1 MNWIE
6 LHTNTCCSDT
16 LSFLEPEQV
25 ISFAA
30 SSGCKAVAITDRNSV
45 RAYWA
50 AEQEAARKNIFLIYG
65 LTIDCVDEE
74 DRYAVTVLAKNEQ
87 GRRKLFSLI
96 HLLDQNHFPF
106 GRCVTRAQL
115 DSHREGLL
123 LGASAANGQ
132 LIRAI
137 QLRYGERRLYQ
148 IAKAYDYIELP
159 LLPYDAAAQLF
170 PIAKVCQIPLC
181 AVQHATIR
189 EDHSSEE
196 SHTFRAVALSLGRED
211 LPQPYR
217 TPAEF
222 YEQMRQLYSLPG
234 EKDGIEDALTHGPVQ
249 ILNQIESIPPLHE
262 LLRETTGQLGSYQQE
277 RLRIEAEDVLIQ
289 KYGTAPAAGIR
300 DRFNWE
306 LERIEALHMASQI
319 LFMRDIAQIVL
330 DTGSSMTI
338 GGTWN
343 SSFLLYL
350 LGVTETDPLS
360 ADPDTKGSDLCPVSL
375 LGTGKP
381 LLSADIR
388 VSPELIPILEKSC
401 AHRYGRRLLEV
412 NAMSRMSS
420 SEEHTTAVIRRY
432 FEELGQD
439 SDVEFLQQN
448 GLFYHTV
455 SRHSS
460 RMSQTPSLHWLYLLP
475 KEVDPTFLP
484 VTTDPITSITQLDT
498 SRSIRFDHIPCV
510 LLIGSSANSVLDMCV
525 QKTGIPY
532 QNIPLDDEAV
542 FSALRKAYVEE
553 DPEGSVAAACKLVGS
568 GICTSNTEIFRA
580 MNVQNLH
587 SLSRFMSLSHSS
599 AAWQENQQLL
609 LENGT
614 LTPDML
620 ITCREDIYRYMM
632 EHGAS
637 TTEATAVMD
646 SVQMG
651 LPSRFGYSASDE
663 LTLALCQVDPWFTQ
677 VCQKIEYLFPEAHSL
692 SFAIQLVRL
701 VWYVIYRPEVGSL
714 LIEECI

>member
-25 ISFAA
+25 ISLAA
-30 SSGCKAVAITDRNSV
+30 SSGCNAVAITDRNSV

-50 AEQEAARKNIFLIYG
+50 AEQEAARKNISLIYG

-87 GRRKLFSLI
+87 GRRSIFTLI
-96 HLLDQNHFPF
+96 HLLELNHFPF
-106 GRCVTRAQL
+106 GRCVTREQL

-137 QLRYGERRLYQ
+137 QLRYGERHLQQ
-148 IAKAYDYIELP
+148 IARAYDYIELP
-159 LLPYDAAAQLF
+159 LLPYDAAVQLF
-170 PIAKVCQIPLC
+170 PIAKTCQVPLC

-189 EDHSSEE
+189 ADFPSEE
-196 SHTFRAVALSLGRED
+196 SHAFRAVALSLSRED
-211 LPQPYR
+211 SPQPYR
-217 TPAEF
+217 NPAEF
-222 YEQMRQLYSLPG
+222 HEHIRTLYSLPG
-234 EKDGIEDALTHGPVQ
+234 EKSGIEEALTHGPVQ
-249 ILNQIESIPPLHE
+249 ILNQIEAIPPLHE
-262 LLRETTGQLGSYQQE
+262 LLGKNTSKFEACQQE
-277 RLRIEAEDVLIQ
+277 RLRTEAENALIQ
-289 KYGTAPAAGIR
+289 KYGTNPSDGIR
-300 DRFNWE
+300 ERFHWE
-306 LERIEALHMASQI
+306 LERVEALHMASQI
-319 LFMRDIAQIVL
+319 LFMMDIAQIVR
-330 DTGSSMTI
+330 DAGSSMTI
-338 GGTWN
+338 SGTWN

-350 LGVTETDPLS
+350 LGVTEINPLL
-360 ADPDTKGSDLCPVSL
+360 AGLDAEGFGLCPISL

-388 VSPELIPILEKSC
+388 VSPELIPVLEKCC
-401 AHRYGRRLLEV
+401 AHRYGRRLLELKS
-412 NAMSRMSS
+412 MSRMSS

-460 RMSQTPSLHWLYLLP
+460 RTSQTPSIHWLYLLS
-475 KEVDPTFLP
+475 KEVDSILLP
-484 VTTDPITSITQLDT
+484 VTSDPVTSITQLDT
-498 SRSIRFDHIPCV
+498 SSSLRFDHVPCV
-510 LLIGSSANSVLDMCV
+510 LLIGSSANSVLDMCA
-525 QKTGIPY
+525 QKTSIPY
-532 QNIPLDDEAV
+532 QDIPLDDDAV

-553 DPEGSVAAACKLVGS
+553 DPEESVAAACKLVGS
-568 GICTSNTEIFRA
+568 RICTLNTEIFRA
-580 MNVQNLH
+580 MNVQDLH

-599 AAWQENQQLL
+599 GAWQENQQSL

-632 EHGAS
+632 ECGAS
-637 TTEATAVMD
+637 TTEATAMMD
-646 SVQMG
+646 SVRRG
-651 LPSRFGYSASDE
+651 LPSRFGYSASDK
-663 LTLALCQVDPWFTQ
+663 LTLELCQVDPWFTQ
-677 VCQKIEYLFPEAHSL
+677 VCRKIDYLFPEAHSL

-701 VWYVIYRPEVGSL
+701 VWYVIHRPEVSHL
-714 LIEECI
+714 LIDECT

>member
-1 MNWIE
+1 
-6 LHTNTCCSDT
+6 
-16 LSFLEPEQV
+16 
-25 ISFAA
+25 
-30 SSGCKAVAITDRNSV
+30 
-45 RAYWA
+45 
-50 AEQEAARKNIFLIYG
+50 
-65 LTIDCVDEE
+65 
-74 DRYAVTVLAKNEQ
+74 
-87 GRRKLFSLI
+87 
-96 HLLDQNHFPF
+96 
-106 GRCVTRAQL
+106 
-115 DSHREGLL
+115 
-123 LGASAANGQ
+123 
-132 LIRAI
+132 
-137 QLRYGERRLYQ
+137 
-148 IAKAYDYIELP
+148 
-159 LLPYDAAAQLF
+159 
-170 PIAKVCQIPLC
+170 
-181 AVQHATIR
+181 
-189 EDHSSEE
+189 
-196 SHTFRAVALSLGRED
+196 
-211 LPQPYR
+211 
-217 TPAEF
+217 
-222 YEQMRQLYSLPG
+222 
-234 EKDGIEDALTHGPVQ
+234 
-249 ILNQIESIPPLHE
+249 
-262 LLRETTGQLGSYQQE
+262 
-277 RLRIEAEDVLIQ
+277 
-289 KYGTAPAAGIR
+289 
-300 DRFNWE
+300 
-306 LERIEALHMASQI
+306 
-319 LFMRDIAQIVL
+319 
-330 DTGSSMTI
+330 
-338 GGTWN
+338 
-343 SSFLLYL
+343 
-350 LGVTETDPLS
+350 
-360 ADPDTKGSDLCPVSL
+360 
-375 LGTGKP
+375 
-381 LLSADIR
+381 
-388 VSPELIPILEKSC
+388 
-401 AHRYGRRLLEV
+401 
-412 NAMSRMSS
+412 MSRMSS

-455 SRHSS
+455 SRHSN

-568 GICTSNTEIFRA
+568 GICTSNAEIFRA

-714 LIEECI
+714 LIEEHI